1 MSMQAV
7 WRQNNRIAIAA
18 LLALLLAGEEG
29 TQALGESHPQVVL
42 RDGVLEGNQFGSS
55 NKYAAFLGIPYAA
68 PPVGDLRWAPPT
80 ATRELAGRAPGY

>member
-42 RDGVLEGNQFGSS
+42 RDGCSREISS
-55 NKYAAFLGIPYAA
+55 VRLTSPRLFWEFRMRLRQWATCAGA
-68 PPVGDLRWAPPT
+68 PP